1 MKDGESRKYKD
12 IVKTG
17 TICAEEADTQTAA
30 AALAVFA
37 KTLKK
42 AADARKSGYIFIM
55 TTEEL
60 EIRRASDGCEAFTEE
75 DINKLYKYGLE
86 IRIFDKDG
94 EMKLFRA
101 RIGRDFRL
109 RDILNDEEVRNN
121 ELICWREE
129 QFLDIDDTKS
139 KPKEGKAAAI
149 GGGTYSLPIDNY
161 KNAKIGIINYL
172 DEEEETGAL
181 YVCDWRLADFITGKG
196 E

>member
-1 MKDGESRKYKD
+1 MKYKD
-12 IVKTG
+12 IVKTD
-17 TICAEEADTQTAA
+17 TICVKEADAQ
-30 AALAVFA
+30 AVFA
-37 KTLKK
+37 ETLQKE
-42 AADARKSGYIFIM
+42 ADARKSGYIFIM
-55 TTEEL
+55 TTEEI
-60 EIRRASDGCEAFTEE
+60 EIRRVSGGRETFTGE
-75 DINKLYKYGLE
+75 DINNLYKYGLE
-86 IRIFDKDG
+86 IRVFDKDG

-109 RDILNDEEVRNN
+109 RDILNDEEVRDN

-139 KPKEGKAAAI
+139 RPEEGKATAI

-161 KNAKIGIINYL
+161 KNAKIEIINYL

-181 YVCDWRLADFITGKG
+181 YVCDWRLADFLTGKG